1 MAANTWPDEAGVVT
15 GRVQKPPYSA
25 RISTAMND
33 VRPAIA
39 ALACGVA
46 AALILA
52 QPLQAAPFRLGDVLF
67 GSHAEEPARPAAPMV
82 ARYVDEDGDTGF
94 VLDRTTG
101 MTLLRFEDSPE
112 IWVLSAQPGPRGD
125 VIYKNDVGELV
136 LRATRLGGLTLFTSA
151 HPGGAAVSL
160 VGEAAAI
167 RPPAV
172 LSPNGLLQR
181 LAQASAR
188 SSRAAQRLVVFDAS
202 DVTPQTAAL
211 IADAATVTA
220 EAIGDMAQRRDGR
233 QFLARLTKVTL
244 VLGRKPS
251 AVLRNGVLQVVVAP
265 QDGRLPARDC
275 VVGRPSSRRIAA
287 AVIH

>member
-1 MAANTWPDEAGVVT
+1 M
-15 GRVQKPPYSA
+15 KS
-25 RISTAMND
+25 

-46 AALILA
+46 ATLCLA
-52 QPLQAAPFRLGDVLF
+52 QPAAALPFRLGDVLF
-67 GSHAEEPARPAAPMV
+67 GSHAEEPARPAPPPV

-94 VLDRTTG
+94 VLDRASA
-101 MTLLRFEDSPE
+101 MPLLRFEDSPE
-112 IWVLSAQPGPRGD
+112 IWVLTAQPGPRGD
-125 VIYKNDVGELV
+125 IIYKNDIGEPV
-136 LRATRLGGLTLFTSA
+136 LRATRLGGLTLFTDS
-151 HPGGAAVSL
+151 HPGGTAVSL
-160 VGEAAAI
+160 VGEASAI
-167 RPPAV
+167 RAPAV

-188 SSRAAQRLVVFDAS
+188 SSRAVQRLVVFDAS

-220 EAIGDMAQRRDGR
+220 EAITGMAQRHDGR
-233 QFLARLTKVTL
+233 QELARLVKVNL

-251 AVLRNGVLQVVVAP
+251 ATLKGGVLQVVIAP
-265 QDGRLPARDC
+265 QDGRMPARD
-275 VVGRPSSRRIAA
+275 VVMGRPSSHRIAA